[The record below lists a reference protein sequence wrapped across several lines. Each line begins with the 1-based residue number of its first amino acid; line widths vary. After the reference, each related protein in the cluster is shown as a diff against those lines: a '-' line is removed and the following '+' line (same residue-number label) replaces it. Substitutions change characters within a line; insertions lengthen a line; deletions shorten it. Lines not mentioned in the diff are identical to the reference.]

1 MDQKALALL
10 ARFAATL
17 RRAGLA
23 LDMVRFVNEDDYA
36 MSVLDGA
43 FQSKDES
50 VVVTA
55 LSPQE
60 IAAEG
65 GMPEG
70 VQLMHKPIDMGW
82 LKGYLNALVNMG
94 QMAKRQ
100 DELVRMR
107 EM

>member
-43 FQSKDES
+43 FQSTDES

-55 LSPQE
+55 LSIAQSRGLLNRAGKTERVGTRIDPAKDRQTQE
-60 IAAEG
+60 HDSESG
-65 GMPEG
+65 SKVENPT
-70 VQLMHKPIDMGW
+70 QR
-82 LKGYLNALVNMG
+82 Y
-94 QMAKRQ
+94 
-100 DELVRMR
+100 VRSLR
-107 EM
+107 